1 MSPEWN
7 NLLPAQV
14 RGTIERHQADGPTRL
29 SALAR
34 ALGVELKAA
43 TLKPGISG
51 EIQRKDSGDYRIR
64 INRHD
69 PSRRQRFTVAHELAH
84 FLLHQDAIGDGIEE
98 DKLYRSTLSDRR
110 EQQANRLAADILMHP
125 DAIKAV
131 YEEALEVG
139 VGDPVLYIADA
150 LNVSEAAAEIRLK
163 VLGYVIDA

>member
-1 MSPEWN
+1 MSPEWRQ
-7 NLLPAQV
+7 LPDAIRNIIV
-14 RGTIERHQADGPTRL
+14 EHQADGPTRL

-34 ALGVELKAA
+34 ALDVELKAA

-51 EIQRKDSGDYRIR
+51 EIRRKQDGNYRIR

-84 FLLHQDAIGDGIEE
+84 FLLHQEEIGDGIEE
-98 DKLYRSTLSDRR
+98 DKLYRSTLSDIR

-125 DAIKAV
+125 QAV
-131 YEEALEVG
+131 REAYEEALEIG
-139 VGDPVLYIADA
+139 VGDPVLYIAEA

-163 VLGYVIDA
+163 VLGYAINA